1 MPHLR
6 LFLSE
11 ALLHMRITNTPPTRP
26 TERSKKAGSS
36 SSSSGVDFKG
46 FLSGTDEASGAHEA
60 QPAQGV
66 NSFLFLQEVSDEEV
80 HRQKALQHGKTALQ
94 ALEQLHRDLLLG
106 RIPETTLRKL
116 EQTVAQR
123 RETFTDPRLSALL
136 DEIELRVAVELAKL
150 DRA

>member
-1 MPHLR
+1 
-6 LFLSE
+6 
-11 ALLHMRITNTPPTRP
+11 MRITNTPPTRP

-36 SSSSGVDFKG
+36 SSSGVDFKG
-46 FLSGTDEASGAHEA
+46 FLSGTDEASGAHETQA
-60 QPAQGV
+60 AQGI

-106 RIPETTLRKL
+106 QIPEATLRKL
-116 EQTVAQR
+116 EQTVSQR
-123 RETFTDPRLSALL
+123 RETFPDPRLSAIL

>member
-1 MPHLR
+1 
-6 LFLSE
+6 
-11 ALLHMRITNTPPTRP
+11 MRITNTPPTRP
-26 TERSKKAGSS
+26 TERSRKSGS

-46 FLSGTDEASGAHEA
+46 FLSGADETSGTHEA

-66 NSFLFLQEVSDEEV
+66 NSFLFLQEVSDEEI

-94 ALEQLHRDLLLG
+94 ALEQLHRDLLMG
-106 RIPETTLRKL
+106 SIPEGTLRKL

-123 RETFTDPRLSALL
+123 RETFTDPKLSALL

-150 DRA
+150 DRR